1 MIVALVC
8 GAGVGAGLLAV
19 ATGLRP
25 PRPSLAD
32 SLAALR
38 QVPAP
43 PPLLVAPGGADSL
56 LVRLGR
62 PLAAPLTGR
71 HLLRG
76 GVRAD
81 LTVLGRD
88 PHAHLAEKTAL
99 AVVGLVLGPATA
111 GLLALDGASLG
122 WAVPA
127 AWAALLLAL
136 GGFFA
141 PDLALRSQA
150 ARHRRDFRHAL
161 SAFLD
166 LVVIALAAGGGV
178 DSALTDA
185 ASVGTGESFAALR
198 RALEAARLAR
208 GAPWGPL
215 GRLGDELGISE
226 LSELAASVSL
236 AGSEGAKV
244 RESLAA
250 KAASLRAHALA
261 DAEGEAQAATEAMS
275 LPVVVLFAG
284 FLVFLGFPALA
295 HVFGAL

>member
-1 MIVALVC
+1 VIVALVC
-8 GAGVGAGLLAV
+8 GAGVGAGLLAI

-25 PRPSLAD
+25 ARPSLAD

-38 QVPAP
+38 RVPT
-43 PPLLVAPGGADSL
+43 PLIASTGTDSL

-62 PLAAPLTGR
+62 PLAAPLTSR
-71 HLLRG
+71 RWLPRA
-76 GVRAD
+76 VRAD
-81 LTVLGRD
+81 LVVLGRD
-88 PHAHLAEKTAL
+88 PQSHLAEKTAL

-111 GLLALDGASLG
+111 GLLALDGAGLG

-127 AWAALLLAL
+127 WAAVAL
-136 GGFFA
+136 GVGGFFA

-150 ARHRRDFRHAL
+150 TSRRRDFRHAL

-198 RALEAARLAR
+198 RALDAARLAR
-208 GAPWGPL
+208 VAPWGPL
-215 GRLGDELGISE
+215 GRLGDELGIAE

-250 KAASLRAHALA
+250 KAGSLRAHALA
-261 DAEGEAQAATEAMS
+261 EAEGEAQAATEAMS

-284 FLVFLGFPALA
+284 FLVFLGFPAID

>member
-1 MIVALVC
+1 MIVALVW
-8 GAGVGAGLLAV
+8 GAGFGAGLLAV

-38 QVPAP
+38 RVAP
-43 PPLLVAPGGADSL
+43 PQPLVVPTGTDSA

-62 PLAAPLTGR
+62 PLAAPLGGR
-71 HLLRG
+71 RLLPG

-81 LTVLGRD
+81 LAVIGRD
-88 PHAHLAEKTAL
+88 PQAHLAEKTAL
-99 AVVGLVLGPATA
+99 AVIGLVLGPATA
-111 GLLALDGASLG
+111 GLLALDGAQVG

-127 AWAALLLAL
+127 WAAILLAV

-141 PDLALRSQA
+141 PDLALHSQA
-150 ARHRRDFRHAL
+150 TRRRADFRHAL

-178 DSALTDA
+178 DSALSDA
-185 ASVGTGESFAALR
+185 AAVGAGESFAALR
-198 RALEAARLAR
+198 RALDAARLGR
-208 GAPWGPL
+208 VAPWGPL
-215 GRLGDELGISE
+215 GRLGDELGITE

-250 KAASLRAHALA
+250 KAASLRAHALT

-275 LPVVVLFAG
+275 LPVVLLFAG
-284 FLVFLGFPALA
+284 FLVFLAFPALA
-295 HVFGAL
+295 HVFGTL

>member
-1 MIVALVC
+1 VFRSDESTQGNAPT
-8 GAGVGAGLLAV
+8 AV
-19 ATGLRP
+19 DGKNYFKEGKGI
-25 PRPSLAD
+25 
-32 SLAALR
+32 
-38 QVPAP
+38 PA
-43 PPLLVAPGGADSL
+43 PLLVRRFAGQGGWDL
-56 LVRLGR
+56 PCQDILGLTKMNWNNDGLYDRLPATLSYAQVLARTVKIMPQLEAR
-62 PLAAPLTGR
+62 PYQFR
-71 HLLRG
+71 FFMC
-76 GVRAD
+76 
-81 LTVLGRD
+81 
-88 PHAHLAEKTAL
+88 TAQPRL
-99 AVVGLVLGPATA
+99 ATA
-111 GLLALDGASLG
+111 GLLALDG
-122 WAVPA
+122 
-127 AWAALLLAL
+127 LLLAL

-150 ARHRRDFRHAL
+150 SRRRRDFRHAL

-185 ASVGTGESFAALR
+185 ARVGTGESFAALR
-198 RALEAARLAR
+198 RALDAARLAR
-208 GAPWGPL
+208 IAPWGPL
-215 GRLGDELGISE
+215 GRLGDELGINE

>member
-1 MIVALVC
+1 MIVALLL
-8 GAGVGAGLLAV
+8 GAGIGAGLLAI

-25 PRPSLAD
+25 ARPTLAD

-38 QVPAP
+38 RVPPPAP
-43 PPLLVAPGGADSL
+43 LLPPAATDSL
-56 LVRLGR
+56 VVRLGR
-62 PLAAPLTGR
+62 PLAAPLADRRLLPGR
-71 HLLRG
+71 
-76 GVRAD
+76 VRAD
-81 LTVLGRD
+81 LAVLARD
-88 PHAHLAEKTAL
+88 PQSHLAEKAAL
-99 AVVGLVLGPATA
+99 AVVGLVLGPATT
-111 GLLALDGASLG
+111 GLLALDGAHLG

-127 AWAALLLAL
+127 WASVLLAA

-141 PDLALRSQA
+141 PDLAVRSEA
-150 ARHRRDFRHAL
+150 TRRRRDFRHAL

-178 DSALTDA
+178 ESALADA
-185 ASVGTGESFAALR
+185 AAVGTGDAFAALR
-198 RALEAARLAR
+198 RALDAARLTR
-208 GAPWGPL
+208 VAPWGPL
-215 GRLGDELGISE
+215 GRLGDELGVGE
-226 LSELAASVSL
+226 LTELAASVSL

-261 DAEGEAQAATEAMS
+261 EAEGEAQAATEAMS
-275 LPVVVLFAG
+275 LPVVLLFAG

>member
-1 MIVALVC
+1 MIVALVY

-25 PRPSLAD
+25 TRPSLAD

-43 PPLLVAPGGADSL
+43 PPLVAPTGTDSA

-62 PLAAPLTGR
+62 PLAAPLGAR
-71 HLLRG
+71 KLIPG

-81 LTVLGRD
+81 LAVIGRD
-88 PHAHLAEKTAL
+88 PQAHLAEKTAL
-99 AVVGLVLGPATA
+99 AVIGLVLGPATA
-111 GLLALDGASLG
+111 GLLALDGAHLG

-127 AWAALLLAL
+127 WAAIVLAI

-150 ARHRRDFRHAL
+150 TRRRADFRHAL

-178 DSALTDA
+178 DSALSDA
-185 ASVGTGESFAALR
+185 AQVGAGESFAALR

-208 GAPWGPL
+208 VAPWGPL
-215 GRLGDELGISE
+215 GRLGDELGITE

-275 LPVVVLFAG
+275 LPVVLLFAG
-284 FLVFLGFPALA
+284 FLVFLAFPALA
-295 HVFGAL
+295 HVFGTL

>member
-1 MIVALVC
+1 MIVALIC

-19 ATGLRP
+19 ASGLRP

-43 PPLLVAPGGADSL
+43 PPLLAAPTGADSL

-62 PLAAPLTGR
+62 PLAASLTGR
-71 HLLRG
+71 HLLPG

-81 LTVLGRD
+81 LAAVGRD
-88 PHAHLAEKTAL
+88 PQAHLAEKVAL

-127 AWAALLLAL
+127 WAAIALAL

-150 ARHRRDFRHAL
+150 SRRRRDFRHAL

-198 RALEAARLAR
+198 RALQDARLAR
-208 GAPWGPL
+208 IAPWGPL

-261 DAEGEAQAATEAMS
+261 EAEGEAQAATEAMS